1 MQTSQRADEITLQD
15 RASAPGEGNILNVR
29 GSSVAVLTVSGPF
42 SASIAVESNSNRPGE
57 GWVSMPAISM
67 DTGKSVSTLAVG
79 RYLILCKGV
88 HQIRAHIVQWESGE
102 VTIVGRA
109 VDSESGAGAMV
120 GAPESPQGTELP
132 QSTRVASQTELP
144 PAVTEIGYPAY
155 MVNRNWDV
163 EWINDKAEE
172 LIFGRPIRKIPNIE
186 DRHFFKLVFTTP
198 VRDMVTDFD
207 AFVKSHLPLI
217 QGDLPIPSRNPILLT
232 LRGESLNWLERMWP
246 REVQKVPPIDCREE
260 TLRFRQAAVQ
270 GYHRVAAIFRE
281 GILIIWIPGIVNL
294 TPIVDLLTGRQHIIT
309 DLLIHK
315 LPTLQSMA
323 VLVADLQ
330 SSVKVCADLPPEEYF
345 ALITDLWTRLEHPFR
360 QYGGSSGKHVGDGVV
375 RYFLAKRDNATVHTL
390 NALLCAEAI
399 RQCMAEIDAAWKTKK
414 NWLNHLVLNMGLHEG
429 REWFGYIPSL
439 PAPEFTA
446 LGDTVNI
453 AARLTGV
460 ARNGALW
467 ITKQALSSLPSEVM
481 EHIVYGIR
489 RGTGGDEHFLPST
502 YSRVVDL
509 PEHERIPK
517 AGDIANLAVTEI
529 VRLNVPAIQDYLRSC
544 SPSGTSEA
552 K

>member
-1 MQTSQRADEITLQD
+1 MQTSQRADEIILQD
-15 RASAPGEGNILNVR
+15 RASASGEGQILNVR
-29 GSSVAVLTVSGPF
+29 GSSVAVLTVTGTF
-42 SASIAVESNSNRPGE
+42 SAAVTVESNSNRPGE
-57 GWVSMPAISM
+57 GWVGMPAISM
-67 DTGKSVSTLAVG
+67 DTGKSVSTLGPG

-88 HQIRAHIVQWESGE
+88 HQLRARIVQWESGE
-102 VTIVGRA
+102 VTVVGRA

-120 GAPESPQGTELP
+120 AAPETPVP
-132 QSTRVASQTELP
+132 ARVAPQTELP
-144 PAVTEIGYPAY
+144 SAVTEIGYPAY

-172 LIFGRPIRKIPNIE
+172 LIFGRAIRKIPNIE
-186 DRHFFKLVFTTP
+186 DRHFFKLLFTTP
-198 VRDMVTDFD
+198 VREMVTDFD
-207 AFVKSHLPLI
+207 AFVNSHLPLI

-232 LRGESLNWLERMWP
+232 LRGESLNWLERIWP
-246 REVQKVPPIDCREE
+246 KETQKLPPVDCREE
-260 TLRFRQAAVQ
+260 TLRFRQASVQ

-294 TPIVDLLTGRQHIIT
+294 NPIVDLLTGRQQVIT

-330 SSVKVCADLPPEEYF
+330 SSVKICADLPPEEYF
-345 ALITDLWTRLEHPFR
+345 ELITDIWTRLEHPFR
-360 QYGGSSGKHVGDGVV
+360 QYGGSSGKHIGDGVV

-390 NALLCAEAI
+390 NALLCADAI
-399 RQCMAEIDAAWKTKK
+399 RKCMAEIDAAWKTKK

-460 ARNGALW
+460 SRNGALW

-489 RGTGGDEHFLPST
+489 RGTGSDEHFLPRT

-517 AGDIANLAVTEI
+517 AGDIANLAVTEV
-529 VRLNVPAIQDYLRSC
+529 VRLNAQAIQDYLRIS
-544 SPSGTSEA
+544 STAGN